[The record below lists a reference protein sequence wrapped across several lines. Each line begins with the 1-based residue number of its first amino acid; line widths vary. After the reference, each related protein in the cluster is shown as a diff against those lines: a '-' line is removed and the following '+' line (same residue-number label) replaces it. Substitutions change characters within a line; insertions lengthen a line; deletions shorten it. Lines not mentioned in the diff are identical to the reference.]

1 MNQTLNTTMYML
13 SSLAQSARFKSSRNS
28 SDVLADQI
36 VKAANK
42 SSVLSMIE
50 AFAENMNADIE
61 YVPAALTA
69 EFLHVINSS
78 EAPGVLYWLRKNAVV
93 AAMLLSL
100 RKRSKKDVGDTA
112 FLDALETITDI
123 LPTFDMGISMPGRVP
138 EIPLTIQTLSPLSHG
153 ADRKAGNST
162 LFRREEV
169 LSTTG
174 KTLSLPKY
182 GANAIR
188 GIMRRV
194 LADDFTTR
202 IGLSTS
208 RSDPPYSDW
217 FLAALYNGG
226 KLEENSAEAK
236 ALSKELGSSGTMRI
250 QGIHQF
256 RDMVLPLSVMGV
268 SLGNRVLCR
277 HGFDNY
283 SAEPRCVEWGNGD
296 ISEAELFTWEYLTRK
311 DDLEIRPVDSTVK
324 SGQMIANTECIKRGV
339 ILDCG
344 IDILPMIQPLERACV
359 GMAIDLLTDRGKLG
373 ANNRYG
379 QGFVTIECAKE
390 WPDSSPY
397 KHYIETH
404 KTEILDYLQKIGAVK
419 HESTQLN
426 LTSAA

>member
-1 MNQTLNTTMYML
+1 MNQTLSSTMYML
-13 SSLAQSARFKSSRNS
+13 ASLSQPDRFKTGRNWA
-28 SDVLADQI
+28 DVLTDHI

-42 SSVLSMIE
+42 PSLLSMIE
-50 AFAENMNADIE
+50 AFAENLNADVE
-61 YVPAALTA
+61 YVPSALTA
-69 EFLHVINSS
+69 EFLQGINSPD
-78 EAPGVLYWLRKNAVV
+78 APGVLYWLRKNSAV
-93 AAMLLSL
+93 AAMILTL
-100 RKRSKKDVGDTA
+100 RRRSKKQAGEQA
-112 FLDALETITDI
+112 FLEALEAITDI
-123 LPTFDMGISMPGRVP
+123 IPTFDMGVAMPGRLP

-169 LSTTG
+169 MSTTG
-174 KTLSLPKY
+174 QTLSLPKY

-202 IGLSTS
+202 LGLSTS
-208 RSDPPYSDW
+208 RSAPPYSDW
-217 FLAALYNGG
+217 FLAAIYNGG

-283 SAEPRCVEWGNGD
+283 SGEPRCFEWGSGELP
-296 ISEAELFTWEYLTRK
+296 EAELFTWEYLTRK
-311 DDLEIRPVDSTVK
+311 DDLEIRDIDSTIK

-344 IDILPMIQPLERACV
+344 LDILPMIQPLERSCV
-359 GMAIDLLTDRGKLG
+359 GMALDLLTDRGKLG

-379 QGFVTIECAKE
+379 QGFVKIECAFE
-390 WPDSSPY
+390 WPDSTPY
-397 KHYIETH
+397 KHYMETH
-404 KTEILDYLQKIGAVK
+404 KTEIIEYLQKIGAVK

-426 LTSAA
+426 LTSAV